1 MHLNELNRQKCTSVL
16 SFQKEFNGV
25 AICKLYVY
33 EFGSETIDALIILQT
48 MLKSPFFVQKVHLS
62 NSTHPNKCFMSKF
75 QIIQICYYLIFFGQI
90 WTFRIV

>member
-48 MLKSPFFVQKVHLS
+48 MLKVQFLS
-62 NSTHPNKCFMSKF
+62 KKCICQIQPTLTSVFCQNSS
-75 QIIQICYYLIFFGQI
+75 LIKYA
-90 WTFRIV
+90 TL